1 MALIGGFRLVL
12 NQSDVFSHQAF
23 AVDVAFKFHCPPWT
37 QVLAVFQ
44 FVCVDHDVWGIT
56 PIVQKSISFVGE
68 PSFNRC
74 LHPLDSFLLV
84 LLFQVALQTGL
95 FNVVPVLSGLAD

>member
-1 MALIGGFRLVL
+1 
-12 NQSDVFSHQAF
+12 
-23 AVDVAFKFHCPPWT
+23 
-37 QVLAVFQ
+37 
-44 FVCVDHDVWGIT
+44 VDHDVRGIT

>member
-1 MALIGGFRLVL
+1 MGSVLVAQGDDIIL
-12 NQSDVFSHQAF
+12 SKGYGSANLEWS
-23 AVDVAFKFHCPPWT
+23 
-37 QVLAVFQ
+37 
-44 FVCVDHDVWGIT
+44 IT
-56 PIVQKSISFVGE
+56 PIVQKPISFVGE